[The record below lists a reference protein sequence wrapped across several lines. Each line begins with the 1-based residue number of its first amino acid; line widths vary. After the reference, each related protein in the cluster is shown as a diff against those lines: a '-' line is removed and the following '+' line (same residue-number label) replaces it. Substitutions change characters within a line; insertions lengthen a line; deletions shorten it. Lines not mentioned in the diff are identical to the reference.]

1 MSPEIYGNLIIGSA
15 EGGKSRAGHL
25 ASSGQKTAV
34 IERRSIGGQAVI
46 PAAGHRASRR
56 AFGLPGFPHPVE
68 VATSFPSPP
77 VTNADTAAFKS
88 RALDRSPFAQNT
100 CNVSVI
106 LV

>member
-15 EGGKSRAGHL
+15 EGGKFLAGHL
-25 ASSGQKTAV
+25 ASSGQKTAI

-68 VATSFPSPP
+68 VATSSPSPP
-77 VTNADTAAFKS
+77 ITNPDNAAFKS
-88 RALDRSPFAQNT
+88 RALDRCSLSPKY
-100 CNVSVI
+100 
-106 LV
+106 L